1 MQDEAEGL
9 ERIPSEDGDPEMP
22 PDEVFN
28 MIVQAP
34 WEEDIVW
41 SSDEYKPSKKSVIA
55 QSSAGWVPSGNI
67 RTLQGYL
74 ANTYRKGMAVISSSC
89 AVGVMLLSQ
98 IKDHIVDDGDLSI
111 VSIFTIA
118 LVHVVLNDER

>member
-1 MQDEAEGL
+1 
-9 ERIPSEDGDPEMP
+9 MP
-22 PDEVFN
+22 PDDMFN

-41 SSDEYKPSKKSVIA
+41 SSDEYKPSKKCIIA

-74 ANTYRKGMAVISSSC
+74 ANAYRKGIYC
-89 AVGVMLLSQ
+89 ATFRYSFKV
-98 IKDHIVDDGDLSI
+98 
-111 VSIFTIA
+111 
-118 LVHVVLNDER
+118 LVAILNSAGNCVC

>member
-1 MQDEAEGL
+1 MLKIRGCLLLQSSIPNSCFYFLNRKTYILFQDDDPLEG
-9 ERIPSEDGDPEMP
+9 SSDMP

-41 SSDEYKPSKKSVIA
+41 SSEEYKPSKKCIIA
-55 QSSAGWVPSGNI
+55 QTSAGWVPSGNI

-74 ANTYRKGMAVISSSC
+74 AHAYRKGNKI
-89 AVGVMLLSQ
+89 
-98 IKDHIVDDGDLSI
+98 HI
-111 VSIFTIA
+111 
-118 LVHVVLNDER
+118 